1 MMALPKGQKVLTML
15 LHVDGNA
22 GHFLYDSGRTPEET
36 RAILA
41 INRVHFGATLNGVSV
56 RFTSPAPVET
66 AFDGAAALLSPLPS
80 EMQYLQ
86 RREHYRSK
94 VIGSSACS
102 ARLPNG
108 TEISL
113 NMTNLS
119 LGGLK
124 LQSTT
129 IAPESLP
136 VGLVLRD
143 ARLDLFELGSVT
155 VDLLVASYHKIE
167 HEGLV
172 THLYGCKIQQ
182 LPRSKEAAVQRL
194 VFSLELLNRPNTR
207 RRNLPE

>member
-1 MMALPKGQKVLTML
+1 METVSLFEKSTEDPYRIVEPVDILWIMQDILSERRFVTMALPKGQKVLTML

-41 INRVHFGATLNGVSV
+41 INRVHFSATLNGVSV
-56 RFTSPAPVET
+56 RFTSPTPVET

-94 VIGSSACS
+94 IIGPSACS
-102 ARLPNG
+102 AKLPNG

-119 LGGLK
+119 LGGVK

-129 IAPESLP
+129 IAPE
-136 VGLVLRD
+136 
-143 ARLDLFELGSVT
+143 
-155 VDLLVASYHKIE
+155 
-167 HEGLV
+167 
-172 THLYGCKIQQ
+172 
-182 LPRSKEAAVQRL
+182 
-194 VFSLELLNRPNTR
+194 
-207 RRNLPE
+207 